1 MKYPVVTRLVVAL
14 GLCGCAPNNEEDL
27 RYVFETAKP
36 GAVIELGEG
45 TIAINRSLT
54 LNSGGVTIRGAG
66 MDKTIL
72 DFSEQVQ
79 GAEGIL
85 VNADDFTIEDLT
97 IQNTIGDALKINQ
110 GENVVV
116 RRVRTQWTG
125 GPQTDNGAYGIY
137 PVQVNGVL
145 VEESV
150 AIGASDAGIYVGQSR
165 NIVVRNNEV
174 EYNVAGIE
182 IENSQ
187 DADVYGNTA
196 RNNTAGIL
204 IFNMPHLPE
213 IGMRTRVF
221 DNDMLSNNT
230 SNFGR
235 EGTAVANV
243 PAGTGLLINA
253 NDLVEVFDNRF
264 GGNRTAHVL
273 IASSFDPSQGVQE
286 TFDPYPETIYIH
298 DNQYEAGGDA
308 PDLDELE
315 VLRLAMFGE
324 DGSLPPIVW
333 DGIVNVENAPEG
345 RLLPQFALCLGE
357 PADAELINVDA
368 GGGYSDISVDMSAH
382 LCSHPRLG
390 EASHSATSQG

>member
-1 MKYPVVTRLVVAL
+1 MGFRSVVILMIVFGL
-14 GLCGCAPNNEEDL
+14 GGCVLNDEEDV
-27 RYVFETAKP
+27 RYAFETAKP
-36 GAVIELGEG
+36 GSVIKLREG

-54 LNSGGVTIRGAG
+54 LNSPGVTIRGAG

-85 VNADDFTIEDLT
+85 VNAGDFTIEDLT
-97 IQNTIGDALKINQ
+97 IQDTIGDALKINQ

-116 RRVRTQWTG
+116 RRVRTEWTG

-137 PVQVNGVL
+137 PVQVDGVL
-145 VEESV
+145 VEDCV

-187 DADVYGNTA
+187 DADVYGNKA
-196 RNNTAGIL
+196 HNNTAGIL
-204 IFNMPHLPE
+204 VFNMPNLPE

-221 DNDMLSNNT
+221 DNDMLTNNT

-264 GGNRTAHVL
+264 VGNRTAHVL
-273 IASSFDPSQGVQE
+273 IASNFDPSQGVEE
-286 TFDPYPETIYIH
+286 TFDPYPETLYIH

-308 PDLDELE
+308 PDLEELE

-333 DGIVNVENAPEG
+333 DGIVNLENAPEG
-345 RLLPQFALCLGE
+345 VLLAEFALCLGD
-357 PADAELINVDA
+357 PADAQLVNLDV
-368 GGGYSDISVDMSAH
+368 GGGYSNISIDMSSH
-382 LCSHPRLG
+382 LCSHPPLA
-390 EASHSATSQG
+390 EATHQSSSQG